1 MSFQQIF
8 NHFHSSYELILS
20 RLVKHTNVE
29 HPDQKPLQEAI
40 HLVHSILLHL
50 NCKER
55 EALENSQRETLLR
68 DLEVRVDGFIVSLRH
83 C

>member
-1 MSFQQIF
+1 M
-8 NHFHSSYELILS
+8 
-20 RLVKHTNVE
+20 RLVKHTTID

-55 EALENSQRETLLR
+55 EALENNQRETLLR
-68 DLEVRVDGFIVSLRH
+68 DLEVSIGY
-83 C
+83 